1 MSDLTVI
8 DGSTGEVLTGAE
20 VLPDLDDLASAVRRE
35 YRRSREALGEAVDAY
50 FAVGHALLEARRQL
64 PSNDAFGAWF
74 NAQEFGFS
82 RVWAHTLRT
91 AAEHEPQ
98 VRVAIVSQLTNGRAP
113 NIEKA
118 VKQATA
124 APGDRTDPEPAKSA
138 RRSSLPDA
146 ANKAGWELRR
156 AVERVERVIADD
168 RFTANKEQVATQLRS
183 HLTYVA
189 EAMPG
194 LLDVITTTPNQEDQ

>member
-20 VLPDLDDLASAVRRE
+20 VLPDLDDLASTVRRE

-64 PSNDAFGAWF
+64 PSDQEFGAWF

-82 RVWAHTLRT
+82 RQWAHTLRT
-91 AAEHEPQ
+91 AADNEPQ
-98 VRVAIVSQLTNGRAP
+98 VRAAVASQLATGKGP
-113 NIEKA
+113 SIEKA
-118 VKQATA
+118 VKAVTA
-124 APGDRTDPEPAKSA
+124 APSDRSDSDSAKPA
-138 RRSSLPDA
+138 RRSSLPEA
-146 ANKAGWELRR
+146 ASKAGWELRR
-156 AVERVERVIADD
+156 AVERIERIVNDD

-183 HLTYVA
+183 HLTYVE

-194 LLDVITTTPNQEDQ
+194 LLGSVTTQQEGQ